1 MTIVSIQNITKSYG
15 SRPIIGPVT
24 WTLDADARVGLVG
37 PNGAGKSTL
46 LRMLGG
52 LEQPDSGEIVR
63 RRQLRTSYLAQEV
76 EGDER
81 GVLAT
86 VIAHRP
92 DIAALEDELH
102 AIEAQFVDPLIVGDG
117 DRLGALL
124 ERQTAVLE
132 RLEELGGPRVH
143 NEAVA
148 HLRALGIMDNDW
160 TTPTRLL
167 SGGQRKLVA
176 LAGCLLQQP
185 DLLLLDEPDTHLD
198 LAHKA
203 MLEALVREFEGAVV
217 IVSHDRYLLDETV
230 TSIAEIEDR
239 ALRVWEGNY
248 SAYAVAKEVA
258 LLRQQELYV
267 AQQKEIARLE
277 EAIARFKLWAS
288 IVVNERHIRQA
299 RVKQRQ
305 IDRMDKVDRPVLERK
320 QMSLRLNPTQRGGQK
335 VLELRDVGMAFDD
348 NLVLLGLEHTITTG
362 ERVGIVGPNGA
373 GKSVLGK
380 LLIGQLAPTYGEV
393 WRGPSIHIG
402 YYAQGSETLDP
413 NATLV
418 ETVRAVKPMYEDQ
431 AVAFLGS
438 FLFPYRVVGQKVR
451 SLSGGERS
459 RLQLARLMLMGANCL
474 VLDEPTNHL
483 DIASAE
489 VLEAALATYTGTV
502 IVISHDRYFLDR
514 VVDRTIEIVDGGIET
529 YGGGYSAYLEEKA
542 RRAEMKA
549 RAEEERRA
557 REEEARQ
564 RREREAK
571 RGGNKQRPTQAS
583 FGR

>member
-1 MTIVSIQNITKSYG
+1 M
-15 SRPIIGPVT
+15 
-24 WTLDADARVGLVG
+24 DEDARIGLVG

-52 LEQPDSGEIVR
+52 LEQPDQGEIVR
-63 RRQLRTSYLAQEV
+63 RRKLRTSYLAQEV
-76 EGDER
+76 AGDHR
-81 GVLAT
+81 GVLTT

-92 DIAALEDELH
+92 DIAELEAQLQG
-102 AIEAQFVDPLIVGDG
+102 IEAHFVDPEIVSDG
-117 DRLGALL
+117 DRFAALL
-124 ERQTAVLE
+124 EQQTKVLE

-148 HLRALGIMDNDW
+148 HLRALGITVDDFE
-160 TTPTRLL
+160 TPTHLL

-176 LAGCLLQQP
+176 LAGCLLQHP

-198 LAHKA
+198 LEHKA
-203 MLEALVREFEGAVV
+203 LLEALVREFEGAIV

-230 TSIAEIEDR
+230 TTIAEIEDLG
-239 ALRVWEGNY
+239 LRIWEGNY
-248 SAYAVAKEVA
+248 SAYAVAKELA
-258 LLRQQELYV
+258 ILRQQELYV

-288 IVVNERHIRQA
+288 IVVNERHARQA

-305 IDRMDKVDRPVLERK
+305 IDRMDKVDRPVLQRK
-320 QMSLRLNPTQRGGQK
+320 LMSLRLNPTQRGGQK
-335 VLELRDVGMAFDD
+335 VLELRDTGMAFED
-348 NLVLLGLEHTITTG
+348 NLVLLGLEHTITNG

-380 LLIGQLAPTYGEV
+380 LLIGQLTPTYGEV
-393 WRGPSIHIG
+393 WRGPSIDIG

-418 ETVRAVKPMYEDQ
+418 ETIRAVKPMYEDQ

-438 FLFPYRVVGQKVR
+438 FLFPYRVVTQKVR
-451 SLSGGERS
+451 TLSGGERS

-474 VLDEPTNHL
+474 ILDEPTNHL

-489 VLEAALATYTGTV
+489 VLEAALSTYTGTV

-514 VVDRTIEIVDGGIET
+514 VVDRTIEIADGGIET
-529 YGGGYSAYLEEKA
+529 YGGGYSDYLEEKA
-542 RRAEMKA
+542 RRTAMKV
-549 RAEEERRA
+549 RAEEERRL
-557 REEEARQ
+557 REEEE
-564 RREREAK
+564 RRLREAQAK
-571 RGGNKQRPTQAS
+571 RARPK
-583 FGR
+583 